1 MIDQTNAFRLAWWAD
16 DGFVTSPYG
25 YGDQDAA
32 TRAAP
37 VLNRTRLARGSHHY
51 THIVQLQGAKPVEV
65 LPLGKV
71 A

>member
-1 MIDQTNAFRLAWWAD
+1 MIDQANAFRLALWTD
-16 DGFVTSPYG
+16 EGYVTSPYG

-37 VLNRTRLARGSHHY
+37 VLNRTRLARGCHHY
-51 THIVQLQGAKPVEV
+51 THVVQFQRTKAVDV
-65 LPLGKV
+65 QPLERV